1 MQQSRTRISGVSS
14 VAKIILVAL
23 LSLMGLTVIGVG
35 QAAAASTQPT
45 IGGLAA
51 GSVTCGGS
59 VTTGLSGV
67 ATGGAILTICGTNF
81 GAAANLTTKV
91 YFGSSTN
98 IALDTPAPSV
108 TVVSASRMT
117 ITVPAAPNATTPS
130 TIFVNNPASS
140 PTLSATTCGAVA
152 TACQYTYTWGAST
165 PTNTPTISS
174 VSPATGPLAGGTSV
188 TITGNNL
195 AGPSAVNFG
204 STPAAS
210 YVANSST
217 SITAVS
223 PPGTGSVDITVTTPI
238 GGGST
243 SPVSPGTDYFSYLT
257 VPTVTGLRSTANP
270 AGGPAGGGTQVL
282 IDGTGFSPGTT
293 VNFGATAATSVLVN
307 SIRSITAI
315 APAGTGVV
323 DVTVHTGLGTS
334 LVNAPA
340 DQFTYNGTLAIVDGT
355 AAYSSGPQSSTA
367 ITAPAPQAT
376 RFNAL
381 TLATGGTTFDPA
393 TLHVVT
399 APSSGAITFS
409 GNQIVYTPV
418 QGAPVP
424 TPALPATDTT
434 VWNYTVT
441 TTGNQTAQIAL
452 CETGFTYPNANCA
465 TFTMTYL
472 VSTSGLNYM
481 GEQLKASVAT
491 VSVVLDSG
499 AGISTPASAAT
510 GSTFTAV
517 TAPPMALIPSK
528 NSGFAVTNAGAYQA
542 ITPVPSGVTLVPGS
556 LMVSGGDTATS
567 GKYIVSYCTSAM
579 GYVPGQCTARF
590 DGNYKA
596 TYPYIETS
604 LNAATLI
611 PGGAQLSL
619 PTITA
624 QWVITATSGSI
635 DSIETEFVT
644 TTNVV
649 GVGAIVLDAYPT
661 DEVSYLN
668 QGSTAAVPPGLVPAY
683 LAPLPRWSVT
693 VTSSGPTLPAVT
705 SISPSTGPTAGGT
718 SVTITGTGLTSAT
731 DVSFGATSAF
741 GSCSANTATSITC
754 NSPAGSAGAVDVTVT
769 TGNGTSPVNAP
780 ADQFTYVA
788 APTVTG
794 VSPVSGPTAGGTSV
808 TITGTNLTAAS
819 GVQFGTNAGTSCG
832 SNTATSIT
840 CTSPA
845 GSAGVVDVKVTT
857 AGGTSATNAPSDHFT
872 YVAAPTVTVVSPS
885 TGLAAGGDSVTITGT
900 NLTSA
905 TAVHFGANLGTAC
918 GTNTSTSITCT
929 SPAGTG
935 TVDVTVTTVGGT
947 SAVNSPS
954 DHFTY
959 LPVPAVTGVAP
970 NSGVTSGG
978 TSVVITGTN
987 LGSATGVHFGVNSA
1001 FGSCTSNTATS
1012 ITCPSP
1018 AGSAGTVD
1026 VTVTTAGG
1034 TSATSSADSF
1044 SYVTAPTVTGVSP
1057 VSGPTTGGTSVVI
1070 TGTSFTGTTAVAF
1083 GTNGTMTYT
1092 VDSNTQI
1099 TATAPAGAAGTI
1111 DVRVTNG
1118 VAQSAVNSPNDHFT
1132 YVAAPTVTVVS
1143 PSTGLAAGGD
1153 SVTITGT
1160 NLTGATDVKF
1170 GTASVFGSCSANTS
1184 TSITCTSPAGTGTV
1198 DVRVTTAGGTS
1209 AVNSPSDHFTY
1220 LPVPAVTGV
1229 APNSGVTTGGTSVVI
1244 TGTNLGSAT
1253 DVSFGVTSAF
1263 GSCTS
1268 NTATSITCTS
1278 PAGSVGT
1285 VDVTVAT
1292 AGGTSATSSADN
1304 FSYVTA
1310 PTVTGVSPVSG
1321 PTTGGTSVVITGTS
1335 FTGTTAVAFGTNGTM
1350 TYTVDSNTQITATA
1364 PAGAAGVV
1372 DVRVTNGVAQ
1382 SAINSPNDHF
1392 TYVAAPTVTGISPST
1407 GLAAGGDPVVITGTN
1422 LTAATAVHFGANLG
1436 TACGYNTATS
1446 ITCNSPAGTGTVNV
1460 TVTTVGGTSAALV
1473 ADQFTYIQVPAVTSV
1488 SPSAGPTAGGDIV
1501 TIAGTNLASATSVHF
1516 GANLGTSCGTNTA
1529 TSITC
1534 TSPAGSVGTVDVT
1547 VTTAGGTSPVNAP
1560 ADEFTYVA
1568 APTIT
1573 SLDVTSGSA
1582 LGGDTVVI
1590 TGTNLDNTSAVVF
1603 GSSTATCDP
1612 STATTVSCTTPSVDT
1627 AGIVDVAVTTVG
1639 GTATA
1644 SGAFTYNAVAP
1655 AAPTVGDVT
1664 PGNGSATVTWTPG
1677 LTGGAPIDSFTVT
1690 ATPGG
1695 ATCTVT
1701 APATTCTV
1709 SNLTNGTPYTFTVLA
1724 SNSQGPG
1731 DPSAP
1736 SATATPQKPATNE
1749 AISGYWLATS
1759 NGAVLTNGSAVSYG
1773 SAAGLALT
1781 APIVALAPTPDR
1793 HGYWLVGSDGGVFSY
1808 GDAGFFGSTGAIH
1821 LNKPIVGM
1829 ASTSDGQGYWL
1840 VAADGGVFAYGDA
1853 AFAGSTGGQQ
1863 LNKPIVGIAGNGT
1876 GGYLLVASDG
1886 GVFAFGSASFHG
1898 SAGALTLASPV
1909 VGIAALANGSGYY
1922 MVGADGGV
1930 FAYGAAPFLG
1940 SAAGSANTNVVGIT
1954 TGYQGG
1960 YVLASANGGVF
1971 NYGTN
1976 FYGAAGAATAPVVGI
1991 AA

>member
-1099 TATAPAGAAGTI
+1099 TATAPAGAAG
-1111 DVRVTNG
+1111 
-1118 VAQSAVNSPNDHFT
+1118 
-1132 YVAAPTVTVVS
+1132 
-1143 PSTGLAAGGD
+1143 
-1153 SVTITGT
+1153 
-1160 NLTGATDVKF
+1160 
-1170 GTASVFGSCSANTS
+1170 
-1184 TSITCTSPAGTGTV
+1184 
-1198 DVRVTTAGGTS
+1198 
-1209 AVNSPSDHFTY
+1209 
-1220 LPVPAVTGV
+1220 
-1229 APNSGVTTGGTSVVI
+1229 
-1244 TGTNLGSAT
+1244 
-1253 DVSFGVTSAF
+1253 
-1263 GSCTS
+1263 
-1268 NTATSITCTS
+1268 
-1278 PAGSVGT
+1278 
-1285 VDVTVAT
+1285 
-1292 AGGTSATSSADN
+1292 
-1304 FSYVTA
+1304 
-1310 PTVTGVSPVSG
+1310 
-1321 PTTGGTSVVITGTS
+1321 
-1335 FTGTTAVAFGTNGTM
+1335 
-1350 TYTVDSNTQITATA
+1350 
-1364 PAGAAGVV
+1364 VV